1 MTLEAAPAGREPPD
15 PSEAADRPAS
25 LRLGSALLWV
35 LAAGFSAQ
43 LAGNL
48 VAGFCRSW
56 LSSRGATAAELEH
69 APAVIMPALAVS
81 GLALLGVT
89 LYAPQVAGV
98 PLSRALNLRA
108 APPSAYVL
116 AVVGTVAL
124 GPTGDWLMRLAA
136 ELYPQATLGVVPMLN
151 DLVRAMPLLLV
162 WPAFA
167 LLPGV
172 AEELAFR
179 GLLQSASG
187 PARLRLALSAILFAL
202 FHVDPHHVV
211 GVLPLGLFFAWVASR
226 YGTLVTIGAH
236 VANNTIAIAMA
247 RAGQDSEEVVPF
259 SWVAASWL
267 VVLACTVALA
277 RGPARGADGEGGAVN
292 HVASRW

>member
-1 MTLEAAPAGREPPD
+1 MAAPAGPAQPERSESAGREM
-15 PSEAADRPAS
+15 
-25 LRLGSALLWV
+25 RLGHALLWV
-35 LAAGFSAQ
+35 VGAAFSAQ

-56 LSSRGATAAELEH
+56 LASRGVALAQLEH
-69 APAVIMPALAVS
+69 APEAIVPALAAS

-98 PLSRALNLRA
+98 PLSRALGIRA

-116 AVVGTVAL
+116 AMVGTVAL

-151 DLVRAMPLLLV
+151 DLVRAMPLFVV

-167 LLPGV
+167 LLPGIS
-172 AEELAFR
+172 EELAFR
-179 GLLQSASG
+179 GLLQNAGG
-187 PARLRLALSAILFAL
+187 PLRLRLALSAILFAL

-226 YGTLVTIGAH
+226 YGTLVTVGAH

-247 RAGQDSEEVVPF
+247 RAGQDSDQVVPF

-267 VVLACTVALA
+267 VVLACAIALS
-277 RGPARGADGEGGAVN
+277 RGPAQDAAGDAAVN

>member
-1 MTLEAAPAGREPPD
+1 MPQAAPAGPAQPEH
-15 PSEAADRPAS
+15 SESAGRGM
-25 LRLGSALLWV
+25 RLGHALLWV
-35 LAAGFSAQ
+35 IGAAFSAQ
-43 LAGNL
+43 LAGNM

-56 LSSRGATAAELEH
+56 LASRGATPAQLEH
-69 APAVIMPALAVS
+69 APEVIIPALAAS
-81 GLALLGVT
+81 GLALLCVT
-89 LYAPQVAGV
+89 LYAPHVAGV
-98 PLSRALNLRA
+98 PLSRALGIRA

-136 ELYPQATLGVVPMLN
+136 ELYPEATLGVVPMLN
-151 DLVRAMPLLLV
+151 DLVRAMPLLVV

-172 AEELAFR
+172 SEELAFR
-179 GLLQSASG
+179 GLLQNASG
-187 PARLRLALSAILFAL
+187 PARLRLVLSAILFAL
-202 FHVDPHHVV
+202 FHVDPHHVI

-247 RAGQDSEEVVPF
+247 RAGQDSDQVVPF

-267 VVLACTVALA
+267 VVLACTIALA
-277 RGPARGADGEGGAVN
+277 RGQTQVAASQGADGGVN

>member
-1 MTLEAAPAGREPPD
+1 MNPQAAPAGRVQPER
-15 PSEAADRPAS
+15 SESAGRKM
-25 LRLGSALLWV
+25 RLGHALLWV
-35 LAAGFSAQ
+35 MAAAFAAQ
-43 LAGNL
+43 LTGNI
-48 VAGFCRSW
+48 VAGFCRS
-56 LSSRGATAAELEH
+56 LLASGGATAAQLEH
-69 APAVIMPALAVS
+69 APAAIIPALAAS

-89 LYAPQVAGV
+89 LYAPHVAGV
-98 PLSRALNLRA
+98 SLSRALNLRP
-108 APPSAYVL
+108 APPNAFVL

-151 DLVRAMPLLLV
+151 DLVRAMPLFVV

-167 LLPGV
+167 LLPGIS
-172 AEELAFR
+172 EELAFR
-179 GLLQSASG
+179 GLLQSSGG
-187 PARLRLALSAILFAL
+187 PARLRLVLSAILFAL

-226 YGTLVTIGAH
+226 YGTLVTTGAH

-247 RAGQDSEEVVPF
+247 RAGQDSEQVVPF

-267 VVLACTVALA
+267 VVLACAIALH
-277 RGPARGADGEGGAVN
+277 RGQAQGAAGDGTDGAVN

>member
-1 MTLEAAPAGREPPD
+1 MTPKAAPAGREQPER
-15 PSEAADRPAS
+15 SESAGREM
-25 LRLGSALLWV
+25 RLGYALLWV
-35 LAAGFSAQ
+35 VGAAFSAQ
-43 LAGNL
+43 LAGNF
-48 VAGFCRSW
+48 VAGFCRS
-56 LSSRGATAAELEH
+56 LLAKSGALPAQLEH
-69 APAVIMPALAVS
+69 APAVIIPALAAS
-81 GLALLGVT
+81 GLALLTVT

-98 PLSRALNLRA
+98 PVSRALNLRP
-108 APPSAYVL
+108 APPNAYVL

-136 ELYPQATLGVVPMLN
+136 ELYPDATLGVVPMLN
-151 DLVRAMPLLLV
+151 DLVRAMPLFIV

-172 AEELAFR
+172 SEELAFR

-187 PARLRLALSAILFAL
+187 PARLRVALSAVLFAL

-236 VANNTIAIAMA
+236 VANNTIAITMA
-247 RAGQDSEEVVPF
+247 RAGQDSEQVIPF

-267 VVLACTVALA
+267 VVLACVVALA
-277 RGPARGADGEGGAVN
+277 RGQAQGAAGDGADGAVN